1 MSESEL
7 QLAKVQRSFRRSLK
21 TYDEN
26 AFVQLEIAQTLMKM
40 LHGSLTQNEQV
51 RYFERVFEIGTGTG
65 FLTKALLENFDIN
78 HLVLNDLVAECKPI
92 IAELLSENTLS
103 SLGEK
108 NKSEKLSQLSWE
120 FIEGDINECELTEK
134 QNLICSSSTLQWV
147 KDMPALLE
155 KLHVNLSDGGCLAVS
170 SFGQNHFSELRKI
183 RELNQQA
190 DRDKPILNYINEQG
204 WRTLLATKF
213 SVQDIQ
219 THTITLWFD
228 SFDELLKHLRN
239 TGVNGNASEQ
249 WSQRKK
255 QEFAKAYESLFAEQG
270 KLPLSYEPIYII
282 ANKI

>member
-21 TYDEN
+21 TYNEN
-26 AFVQLEIAQTLMKM
+26 AFVQLEIAQTLIKM
-40 LHGSLTQNEQV
+40 LHESFTKYEQV
-51 RYFERVFEIGTGTG
+51 PYFERVFEIGSGTG
-65 FLTKALLENFDIN
+65 FLTKALLENFEVN
-78 HLVLNDLVAECKPI
+78 HLVINDLVEECKPI
-92 IAELLSENTLS
+92 IAELLSKDTRS
-103 SLGEK
+103 SFDEK
-108 NKSEKLSQLSWE
+108 LKSEKPSQLSWE
-120 FIEGDINECELTEK
+120 FIEGDINECELKQK

-155 KLHVNLSDGGCLAVS
+155 KLYNNLSDGGCLAVG
-170 SFGQNHFSELRKI
+170 SFGQNHFLELRKV

-190 DRDKPILNYINEQG
+190 DHVESALNYINEQD
-204 WRTLLATKF
+204 WRSLLATKF
-213 SVQDIQ
+213 SIQDIQ

-239 TGVNGNASEQ
+239 TGVNGNAREQ

-255 QEFAKAYESLFAEQG
+255 EEFAMAYESLFAEQG